1 MNLRTKNNPGDEP
14 PLHRLLE
21 LPTGSVLD
29 AYPLIGYIDGGI
41 RNISNVQELVRFCE
55 HGFGTHFYNAF
66 WQEAAISRFLATHDI
81 SDAESNWLESL
92 DLGIHPRH
100 PLFNMRQSLVGVAE
114 QNRSIDVNS
123 LLLVWGTL
131 FTKGKPFFERVGVL
145 LQDYSLRLVVERP
158 DHNLDLHTCIRWWA
172 LASGVRHAST
182 LRGLER
188 LLRAHTHSELNALP
202 ENFFAKLSY
211 KHMRLAEDIAR
222 VHGPMMAFY
231 FFRAMQR
238 IRACMKWV
246 AEDGAY
252 HVRWRSTWLRGAK
265 TNSDA
270 IRGASTYQHL
280 LKPLLLEH
288 VLEKVAGHR
297 AGKRAATYRLKL
309 VLEDGRYDEQEAAK
323 TLGLTFTGTGL
334 VRPAG

>member
-29 AYPLIGYIDGGI
+29 AYPFIGYIDSGL

-55 HGFGTHFYNAF
+55 RGFGTHFYNAY
-66 WQEAAISRFLATHDI
+66 WQEAAISRFLATRDI
-81 SDAESNWLESL
+81 PDAEFNWLESL

-100 PLFNMRQSLVGVAE
+100 PLFSMRQSLVGVAE
-114 QNRSIDVNS
+114 QNRSIDENS

-131 FTKGKPFFERVGVL
+131 FTKGKPFFKLVGML
-145 LQDYSLRLVVERP
+145 LQDHSLQLAVERP
-158 DHNLDLHTCIRWWA
+158 DDNLDFHTCIRWWA
-172 LASGVRHAST
+172 HTSGVRNAST
-182 LRGLER
+182 WRGLER
-188 LLRAHTHSELNALP
+188 LLLAHTHSVLNALP
-202 ENFFAKLSY
+202 ENSFAKLSY

-222 VHGPMMAFY
+222 THEPMVAFY

-246 AEDGAY
+246 PEDGAY
-252 HVRWRSTWLRGAK
+252 YVRWRSTWLRGAK
-265 TNSDA
+265 TNPGA

-280 LKPLLLEH
+280 LKRLLLEH
-288 VLEKVAGHR
+288 VFEKVAGHR

-323 TLGLTFTGTGL
+323 ALGLTFTEKGL